1 MTEIKVREQKVREQY
16 DHLSKIYD
24 QRWSRYV
31 ADTLSFLKNWA
42 QISPTDLVLDVACGT
57 GEFERLILA
66 EHPAQHM
73 VGVDISEKMLAIA
86 RQKLRRYPSVSFQA
100 ASASVLPFPNSR
112 FDLVISANAF
122 HYFED
127 PDAALAEMKR
137 VLKPNGKIIILDW
150 CKDSLLFRS
159 YDFWLKMTDPAH
171 QQCYTQAEFHR
182 LLNSAGFK
190 IRHAAKVRFGFL
202 WRLMAAAAVPQR

>member
-1 MTEIKVREQKVREQY
+1 MTDIEVREQY

-31 ADTLSFLKNWA
+31 ANTLSFLKTWA

-57 GEFERLILA
+57 GEFERLILT
-66 EHPAQHM
+66 EHPTQQMA
-73 VGVDISEKMLAIA
+73 GVDISEEMLAIA
-86 RQKLRRYPSVSFQA
+86 RQKLHHYPSVSFQA

-112 FDLVISANAF
+112 FDLIVSASAF
-122 HYFED
+122 HYFEN

-137 VLKPNGKIIILDW
+137 TLKPDGKIIILDW
-150 CKDSLLFRS
+150 CKDSLLCRA
-159 YDFWLKMTDPAH
+159 YDFWLKMTDPAY
-171 QQCYTQAEFHR
+171 QQCYTQTEFHN
-182 LLNSAGFK
+182 LLNAAGFK
-190 IRHAAKVRFGFL
+190 IHRAAKVRFGLL